1 MRVLLMSAALF
12 ALPAG
17 PLLAQP
23 ATPGGS
29 TAAMPGTTGP
39 GSTGMVPGTT
49 TAPDTGSSAGGGMS
63 NTMGGGSMG
72 GGTGTGTGMTGMR
85 AMRGQPRQAVGMQHS
100 TPNARPSATYP
111 GMARGGARGTP
122 ASATRDNGVDAPRT
136 GDYRGGVGSP
146 SSSTASNI
154 TAADTRSEMAPRL
167 PDPNAGSN
175 SPRAYLVAAQRALA
189 SNRTGAAQEAL
200 ERAETRLLSRSTDP
214 SMANTP
220 DASSSVQAIGDA
232 RRALASRDNA
242 AARSAITAAMNGM
255 GG

>member
-1 MRVLLMSAALF
+1 MRKVLLMSAALF
-12 ALPAG
+12 GLSAG

-29 TAAMPGTTGP
+29 TEAMPGTTGP
-39 GSTGMVPGTT
+39 GSTGMVPGTAA
-49 TAPDTGSSAGGGMS
+49 APNPGGASMGGAGMGGGGM
-63 NTMGGGSMG
+63 GS
-72 GGTGTGTGMTGMR
+72 GTGMTGMR
-85 AMRGQPRQAVGMQHS
+85 AMRGQPRQAVGVRRS
-100 TPNARPSATYP
+100 TPNVRPAMTRAST
-111 GMARGGARGTP
+111 GRGTGRRAP
-122 ASATRDNGVDAPRT
+122 ASVAQDNGVDVPRT

-146 SSSTASNI
+146 SSSAASNI

-175 SPRAYLVAAQRALA
+175 SPQAYLAAAQRALA

-214 SMANTP
+214 SMANMP
-220 DASSSVQAIGDA
+220 DPSASVQAIGAA
-232 RRALASRDNA
+232 RRALASRDTA
-242 AARSAITAAMNGM
+242 AARSAISAAMSGM

>member
-1 MRVLLMSAALF
+1 MRKILLMSAAL
-12 ALPAG
+12 LGLSAG

-29 TAAMPGTTGP
+29 TEAMPGTTGP
-39 GSTGMVPGTT
+39 GSTGMVPGTGVMPGMGA
-49 TAPDTGSSAGGGMS
+49 APGMGGGM
-63 NTMGGGSMG
+63 GG
-72 GGTGTGTGMTGMR
+72 GTGMTGMR
-85 AMRGQPRQAVGMQHS
+85 AMRGQPRQAVGMRPTS
-100 TPNARPSATYP
+100 NARPASTRN
-111 GMARGGARGTP
+111 ARAGRMGGHAAP
-122 ASATRDNGVDAPRT
+122 ASVAQDSGVDVPRT

-175 SPRAYLVAAQRALA
+175 SPQAYLAAAQRALA
-189 SNRTGAAQEAL
+189 SNRTGAAQEGL

-214 SMANTP
+214 SMANMP
-220 DASSSVQAIGDA
+220 DSSASVQAIGAA
-232 RRALASRDNA
+232 RRALASRDTA
-242 AARSAITAAMNGM
+242 AARSAISAAMSGM

>member
-1 MRVLLMSAALF
+1 MRKILLMSAAL
-12 ALPAG
+12 LGLSAG

-29 TAAMPGTTGP
+29 TEAMPGTTGP
-39 GSTGMVPGTT
+39 GSTGMVPGTGA
-49 TAPDTGSSAGGGMS
+49 APDTGSGMR
-63 NTMGGGSMG
+63 G
-72 GGTGTGTGMTGMR
+72 GTGMTGMR
-85 AMRGQPRQAVGMQHS
+85 AMRGQPRQAVGMRP
-100 TPNARPSATYP
+100 TPNARPASTRNARA
-111 GMARGGARGTP
+111 GRRGGHAAP
-122 ASATRDNGVDAPRT
+122 ASVAQDNGVDVPRT
-136 GDYRGGVGSP
+136 GDYRGGAGSP

-175 SPRAYLVAAQRALA
+175 SPQAYLAAAQRALA

-214 SMANTP
+214 SMASMP
-220 DASSSVQAIGDA
+220 DPSASVQAIGAA
-232 RRALASRDNA
+232 RRALASRDTA
-242 AARSAITAAMNGM
+242 AARSAISAAMSGM

>member
-1 MRVLLMSAALF
+1 MRKVLLMSAALF
-12 ALPAG
+12 GLSAG

-29 TAAMPGTTGP
+29 TEAMPGTTGP
-39 GSTGMVPGTT
+39 GSTGMVPGTAA
-49 TAPDTGSSAGGGMS
+49 APNPGGI
-63 NTMGGGSMG
+63 SMG
-72 GGTGTGTGMTGMR
+72 GAGMSGGTGTGMTGMR
-85 AMRGQPRQAVGMQHS
+85 AMRGQPRQAVGVRRS
-100 TPNARPSATYP
+100 TPNVRPAMTRAST
-111 GMARGGARGTP
+111 GRGTGRRAP
-122 ASATRDNGVDAPRT
+122 ASVAQDNGVDVPRT

-146 SSSTASNI
+146 SSSAASNI

-175 SPRAYLVAAQRALA
+175 SPQAYLAAAQRALA

-214 SMANTP
+214 SMANMP
-220 DASSSVQAIGDA
+220 DPSASVQAIGAA
-232 RRALASRDNA
+232 RRALASRDTA
-242 AARSAITAAMNGM
+242 AARSAISAAISGM

>member
-1 MRVLLMSAALF
+1 MRKVLLMSAAL
-12 ALPAG
+12 LGLSAG

-29 TAAMPGTTGP
+29 TEAMPGTTGP
-39 GSTGMVPGTT
+39 GSTGMVPGTAA
-49 TAPDTGSSAGGGMS
+49 APGMGSGVGNGVG
-63 NTMGGGSMG
+63 N
-72 GGTGTGTGMTGMR
+72 GTGMTGMR
-85 AMRGQPRQAVGMQHS
+85 AMRGQPRQAVGMRS
-100 TPNARPSATYP
+100 FTPNARPAATRAST
-111 GMARGGARGTP
+111 GRGTGRRAP
-122 ASATRDNGVDAPRT
+122 ASAAQDNGVDVPRT
-136 GDYRGGVGSP
+136 GDYRGGAGSP
-146 SSSTASNI
+146 SSNAASNI

-175 SPRAYLVAAQRALA
+175 SPRAYLIAAQRALA

-214 SMANTP
+214 SMANMP

-232 RRALASRDNA
+232 RRALASRDTA
-242 AARSAITAAMNGM
+242 AARSAINAAMSGM

>member
-1 MRVLLMSAALF
+1 MRKILLMSAAL
-12 ALPAG
+12 LGLSAG

-29 TAAMPGTTGP
+29 TEAMPGTTG
-39 GSTGMVPGTT
+39 
-49 TAPDTGSSAGGGMS
+49 TAAVPDTGS
-63 NTMGGGSMG
+63 
-72 GGTGTGTGMTGMR
+72 GTGMTGMR
-85 AMRGQPRQAVGMQHS
+85 AMRGQSRQAVGMRRPIS
-100 TPNARPSATYP
+100 NARPASTRTARA
-111 GMARGGARGTP
+111 GRRGGHAAP
-122 ASATRDNGVDAPRT
+122 ASVAQDNGVDVPRT

-154 TAADTRSEMAPRL
+154 TASDTRSEMAPRL

-175 SPRAYLVAAQRALA
+175 SPQAYLAAAQRALA

-214 SMANTP
+214 SMANMP
-220 DASSSVQAIGDA
+220 DPSASVQAIGAA
-232 RRALASRDNA
+232 RRALASRDTA
-242 AARSAITAAMNGM
+242 AARSAISAAMSGM

>member
-1 MRVLLMSAALF
+1 MRKVLLMSAALF
-12 ALPAG
+12 ALSAG

-29 TAAMPGTTGP
+29 TDAMPGTTGP

-49 TAPDTGSSAGGGMS
+49 AAPGTGSSM
-63 NTMGGGSMG
+63 
-72 GGTGTGTGMTGMR
+72 GTGMTGIR
-85 AMRGQPRQAVGMQHS
+85 PMRGQPRQAVGMRNSMPPASQAA
-100 TPNARPSATYP
+100 NRARTV
-111 GMARGGARGTP
+111 RGGGRVAP
-122 ASATRDNGVDAPRT
+122 ASVAQDNGVDVPRT
-136 GDYRGGVGSP
+136 GDYRGGAGSP
-146 SSSTASNI
+146 SSSAASNI

-214 SMANTP
+214 SMANMP
-220 DASSSVQAIGDA
+220 DASSSVQAIGAA
-232 RRALASRDNA
+232 RRALASRDTA
-242 AARSAITAAMNGM
+242 AARSAITAAMSGM
-255 GG
+255 GS

>member
-1 MRVLLMSAALF
+1 MRKILLMSAAL
-12 ALPAG
+12 LGLSAG

-29 TAAMPGTTGP
+29 TEAMPGTTGP
-39 GSTGMVPGTT
+39 GSTGMVPGTGA
-49 TAPDTGSSAGGGMS
+49 APNTGS
-63 NTMGGGSMG
+63 SMG
-72 GGTGTGTGMTGMR
+72 GGPGTGGTGTDGTGMTGMR
-85 AMRGQPRQAVGMQHS
+85 AMRGQPRQAVGMRP
-100 TPNARPSATYP
+100 TLNARPASTRNARA
-111 GMARGGARGTP
+111 GRRGGHAAP
-122 ASATRDNGVDAPRT
+122 ASVAQDNGVDVPRT
-136 GDYRGGVGSP
+136 GDYRGGAGSP

-175 SPRAYLVAAQRALA
+175 SPQAYLAAAQRALA

-214 SMANTP
+214 SMANMP
-220 DASSSVQAIGDA
+220 DPSASVQAIGAA
-232 RRALASRDNA
+232 RRALASRDTA
-242 AARSAITAAMNGM
+242 AARSAISAAMSGM